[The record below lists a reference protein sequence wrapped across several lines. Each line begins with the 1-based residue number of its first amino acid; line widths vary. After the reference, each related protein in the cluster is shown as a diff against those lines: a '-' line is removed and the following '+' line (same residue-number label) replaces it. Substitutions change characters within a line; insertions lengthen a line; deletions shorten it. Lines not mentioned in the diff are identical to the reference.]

1 MQLNH
6 KKKICAVC
14 GEGAVTDQMCQKWF
28 TKSHAGDFLLDNA
41 PRSGRPVEIDSH
53 QIETLIENNQRYATQ
68 EIADI
73 LKISES
79 IKLLLT
85 MKNVSFILQ
94 KKLRGLF
101 GPPNTTPKYNP

>member
-1 MQLNH
+1 MQC
-6 KKKICAVC
+6 KEKICAVY
-14 GEGAVTDQMCQKWF
+14 GGGAVTDQMCQTWF
-28 TKSHAGDFLLDNA
+28 AKFSAGDSLLGDA
-41 PRSGRPVEIDSH
+41 PQLGRPVEVDRD
-53 QIETLIENNQRYATQ
+53 QIKMLVENNQRYATQ